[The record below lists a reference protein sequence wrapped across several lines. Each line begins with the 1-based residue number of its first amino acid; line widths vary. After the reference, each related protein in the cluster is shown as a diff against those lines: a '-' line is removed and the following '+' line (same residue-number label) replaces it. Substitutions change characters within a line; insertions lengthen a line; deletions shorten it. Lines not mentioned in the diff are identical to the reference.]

1 MEEQETTTTVKNPKQ
16 KLKPPNNYQVILH
29 NDNFTPMEF
38 VVHLLQTIFNH
49 SEASAESIML
59 NVHQQGEG
67 VAGVYSFELAET
79 KVYDSMMY
87 AKENQFPLM
96 VTAEEI

>member
-1 MEEQETTTTVKNPKQ
+1 
-16 KLKPPNNYQVILH
+16 
-29 NDNFTPMEF
+29 
-38 VVHLLQTIFNH
+38 
-49 SEASAESIML
+49 ML
-59 NVHQQGEG
+59 NVHQQGKG